1 MAFRNCPVE
10 ILALMVAFLPVTAG
24 SRAAS
29 VALCDRTEE
38 WKWEQ
43 AIRHILRLL
52 NRRWDAGGW
61 ALAARAWAQ
70 RNGPP
75 LPRLGHMTGVTRDQ
89 AG

>member
-52 NRRWDAGGW
+52 NRRW

>member
-1 MAFRNCPVE
+1 MAFPGCPVDV
-10 ILALMVAFLPVTAG
+10 LALMVAFPPMTAG
-24 SRAAS
+24 SRAAT
-29 VALCDRTEE
+29 VALRDRTEE
-38 WKWEQ
+38 WKWER
-43 AIRHILRLL
+43 AILHVLRWL

-75 LPRLGHMTGVTRDQ
+75 LPRLGHIMGVSRDQ